1 MVLNLRWGTG
11 AWVQDRHHFPSIDPH
26 LCFEFLQFFLF
37 IMDPWFNIS
46 DKNYIISAKSL
57 RNKHVYMYVVIFCQI
72 FLILHDKI
80 NNYFIFFSKYWN
92 LTQQNYCEIILNQ
105 DESGNPVWRY
115 WSYFRFIWLL
125 WESYQ
130 KLNFLKVNN
139 TTIFSLSLL
148 SLSIFFFRE
157 GILFWAILLC

>member
-1 MVLNLRWGTG
+1 MLKSIFVRFFFQFTSCYIDMVLNLRWGTG

-26 LCFEFLQFFLF
+26 LCFEFLEFFLF

-72 FLILHDKI
+72 FLIVYNTLF
-80 NNYFIFFSKYWN
+80 FIFFLANIEIWPNKI
-92 LTQQNYCEIILNQ
+92 TAQIILNQ

-115 WSYFRFIWLL
+115 WSYFRFIWL
-125 WESYQ
+125 Y
-130 KLNFLKVNN
+130 K
-139 TTIFSLSLL
+139 
-148 SLSIFFFRE
+148 
-157 GILFWAILLC
+157 